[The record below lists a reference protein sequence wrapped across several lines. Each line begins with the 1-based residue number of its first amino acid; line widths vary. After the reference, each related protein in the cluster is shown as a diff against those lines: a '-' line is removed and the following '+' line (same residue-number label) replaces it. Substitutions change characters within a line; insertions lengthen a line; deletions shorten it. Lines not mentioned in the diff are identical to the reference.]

1 LDRKSIGKST
11 GINRR
16 DFGKAVAAGT
26 FGGIVCGCR
35 TSKPFDVIVR
45 NGMIFDGLGNAAFQA
60 DLGIVGDRISVV
72 GDLGNASAETAVD
85 AGGHAVSPG
94 FIDIHTHTDLGL
106 IVNPRGE
113 SKVRQG
119 VTTEVG
125 GNCGD
130 SLFPLNEAD
139 FESIDEN
146 VYQEYGFHP
155 DWRDIDGFL
164 GRLEK
169 QRISI
174 NYATFTGH
182 GRLRSHVVG
191 RNDVP
196 ASDEQISEMKEILQ
210 RSMELGSYGLS
221 SGLEYAPGSYATT
234 EELVELSKVVAS
246 KNGVYATHIRNEDER
261 VEDAV
266 GEALEICRDSGV
278 SLQISHLKAN
288 NPGNWD
294 KLDRVLEMIHEADG
308 SGLPVNADRYPYIAY
323 STGLSIFLPLW
334 SLQGNPDDLMA
345 RLNDPAAAKK
355 ILDHV
360 GNRGEMIGGWDRV
373 VISSCFTDANK
384 RWEGRSIKDGA
395 AEMKLEPLEFVRKIL
410 LEERNRVQI
419 VGFGMNEDNLK
430 KVFSSPL
437 VMVGSDGNA
446 VAPYGK
452 MAEGKPH
459 PRYYGTFPRVLGKY
473 CRDEKLFGLS
483 AALKKMTSMPAD
495 KLGLAGRG
503 RIAEG
508 CYADIVIFNPD
519 EVIDRATFKDPHHFP
534 SGIEHVLVNGR
545 ITVERGE
552 HTGAMAGAVLRNRA

>member
-1 LDRKSIGKST
+1 MDRKTTGQIT

-16 DFGKAVAAGT
+16 DFGKALAAGT
-26 FGGIVCGCR
+26 VGIVSSCR
-35 TSKPFDVIVR
+35 NSATFDLIIR

-60 DLGIVGDRISVV
+60 DLGIVGDRIKAI
-72 GDLGNASAETAVD
+72 GNLGNSVAETVID
-85 AGGHAVSPG
+85 AGWHAVAPG

-106 IVNPRGE
+106 IVNPKGE
-113 SKVRQG
+113 SKIHQG
-119 VTTEVG
+119 VTTEVA

-139 FESIDEN
+139 FENVDEN

-196 ASDEQISEMKEILQ
+196 ATDEQITEMKAVLQ
-210 RSMELGSYGLS
+210 RSMEQGSFGLS
-221 SGLEYAPGSYATT
+221 SGLEYAPGSYAST
-234 EELVELSKVVAS
+234 EELVELSKTVAS
-246 KNGVYATHIRNEDER
+246 GDGVYATHIRNEDER
-261 VEDAV
+261 VEEAV
-266 GEALEICRDSGV
+266 AEALEICRDSGV

-294 KLDRVLEMIHEADG
+294 KLDRVLEMIHEADQ
-308 SGLPVNADRYPYIAY
+308 SGLPVHADRYPYIAY

-334 SLQGNPDDLMA
+334 SLQGTTEDLMA
-345 RLNDPAAAKK
+345 RLNDPSEAKK

-360 GNRGEMIGGWDRV
+360 GKRGEMIGGWDRV
-373 VISSCFTDANK
+373 VISSCFSDGNK
-384 RWEGRSIKDGA
+384 KWEGWSIEDSA
-395 AEMKLEPLEFVRKIL
+395 AEMEIEPLEFVRRIL

-419 VGFGMNEDNLK
+419 VGFGMNEDNLR
-430 KVFSSPL
+430 KVLSSPL

-452 MAEGKPH
+452 LGEGKPH

-473 CRDEKLFGLS
+473 TREEKLFGLS
-483 AALKKMTSMPAD
+483 TALSKMTSMPAD
-495 KLGLAGRG
+495 KLGMNERG
-503 RIAEG
+503 RIAEN
-508 CYADIVIFNPD
+508 CHADIVVFNPD
-519 EVIDRATFKDPHHFP
+519 TVIDEATFKDPHQFP
-534 SGIEHVLVNGR
+534 SGIEYVIVNGR
-545 ITVERGE
+545 VTVDRGE
-552 HTGAMAGAVLRNRA
+552 HTGAMAGKVLRRGA